1 MSRYKLI
8 IDPDQV
14 TLLDTETGRQESA
27 ATNGNQL
34 FTFRLRC
41 TMAGIDL
48 ETVDRR

>member
-8 IDPDQV
+8 IEIHQV
-14 TLLDTETGRQESA
+14 TLVDTETGRQMSA
-27 ATNGNQL
+27 ATKGNQL